1 MKISKQNTL
10 LKVLS
15 LNSISVAVSFV
26 LGIFSSKIIS
36 IFLGTSGMALMGSFR
51 NFSTMLKSLATL
63 GISNSVVK
71 LFVENKDDKRELSII
86 YSTFFGLFL
95 MISLFLGVLVFVFA
109 NPISEFLF
117 YTNSYIIPIQ
127 FFGLLLPLLVINTF
141 WIAIYNG
148 LEKFKR
154 IVLIQIMSN
163 VLVFGLTAFLI
174 WKNNISGGLLS
185 VAIGEFLMVIVTFL
199 FVRKDNEYFK
209 FELQKIIN
217 KKYFRIIKKF
227 SIMALLTAVIAPL
240 TLIFIRNF
248 IVQKYSLQEAGIWDA
263 VNRLS
268 SFYML
273 FFGSGL
279 SLYYMPKLASLN
291 TENEFKMELKSYFK
305 IFVPL
310 FLLLLI
316 VIFMLKS
323 VLIKIAFT
331 QEFSS
336 IKELL
341 IWQLLGDFFRIM
353 TLAFGFQI
361 LVKTML
367 KRYFIIE
374 IIFNLSY
381 LLFSI
386 YLIELFSIE
395 GALQAYL
402 YANVICFVLVLLMF
416 RKLFFKPN

>member
-1 MKISKQNTL
+1 M
-10 LKVLS
+10 S

-71 LFVENKDDKRELSII
+71 LFVENKDDKRELSIV
-86 YSTFFGLFL
+86 YSTFFWLFL

-148 LEKFKR
+148 LEKFKK
-154 IVLIQIMSN
+154 IVIIQIISN

-174 WKNNISGGLLS
+174 WRNNILGGLLS
-185 VAIGEFLMVIVTFL
+185 VTIGEFLMVIVTFL

-217 KKYFRIIKKF
+217 KKYFHIIKKF
-227 SIMALLTAVIAPL
+227 STMALLTAVIAPL

-395 GALQAYL
+395 GALQAYF
-402 YANVICFVLVLLMF
+402 YANVICFVLVLIMF
-416 RKLFFKPN
+416 RKLFFKPK

>member
-1 MKISKQNTL
+1 
-10 LKVLS
+10 
-15 LNSISVAVSFV
+15 
-26 LGIFSSKIIS
+26 
-36 IFLGTSGMALMGSFR
+36 MALMGSFR

-71 LFVENKDDKRELSII
+71 LFVENKNDKRELSII
-86 YSTFFGLFL
+86 YSTFFWLFL
-95 MISLFLGVLVFVFA
+95 IISIFFGAMVFAFA
-109 NPISEFLF
+109 NPISGFLF
-117 YTNSYIIPIQ
+117 YTRSYIIPIQ
-127 FFGLLLPLLVINTF
+127 FFALILPLLVINTF

-154 IVLIQIMSN
+154 IVLIQIISN

-174 WKNNISGGLLS
+174 WRNNILGGLLS

-217 KKYFRIIKKF
+217 KKYFHIIKKF

-316 VIFMLKS
+316 VIFMLKG

-395 GALQAYL
+395 GALQAYF
-402 YANVICFVLVLLMF
+402 YANVICFVLVLIMF
-416 RKLFFKPN
+416 RKLFFKPK